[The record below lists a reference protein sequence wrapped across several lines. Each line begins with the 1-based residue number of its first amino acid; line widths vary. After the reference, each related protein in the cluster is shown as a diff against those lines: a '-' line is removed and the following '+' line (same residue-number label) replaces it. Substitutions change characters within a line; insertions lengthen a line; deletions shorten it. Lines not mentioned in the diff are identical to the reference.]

1 MALLNDSV
9 HFLPLKVLN
18 ILACVIHYYYYL
30 IKDYLTHFN
39 VSSNYKLKLFQAL

>member
-1 MALLNDSV
+1 MTLNDSV

-18 ILACVIHYYYYL
+18 IRACVIHYYYYYL

-39 VSSNYKLKLFQAL
+39 VSFNYKLKLFQAL